1 MVTSVH
7 TQECQSDPT
16 SALTREGTA
25 VFWKKDKPAEYLKEV
40 VSIHANRQGATR
52 RATSMIP
59 LAASGTTHEIAQTG
73 SVRFHQLLVSLEG
86 NQRTGCLRI
95 ISPRHKSRS
104 AILIYRGR
112 VVGCLYGCRKLDYQ
126 CLQQDAHK
134 FALADLAMPGNIL
147 DAYELPEELVLA
159 AASLFNGDVLD
170 IDTSLH
176 HNASFEQAL
185 SAISDSRLPGCIV
198 VNVGEEMLCMVYV
211 FDGRVIGVF
220 SARDG
225 WVKPT
230 YEIAMSYVT
239 RAKQNAKVL
248 ASYLPVRNREQAA
261 TIGFSLTGL
270 GDANKQTALVQ
281 EQREAM
287 ESFSSIRHESQ
298 TYTTLEPVMKRS
310 SAMQAKPSRQ
320 PIMRSKTA
328 NNAPVN
334 GVRTTSTFAISP

>member
-1 MVTSVH
+1 M
-7 TQECQSDPT
+7 
-16 SALTREGTA
+16 
-25 VFWKKDKPAEYLKEV
+25 FWKREKPTEILKEV
-40 VSIHANRQGATR
+40 VSIHANRSGASR

-159 AASLFNGDVLD
+159 AASLFNGEILD
-170 IDTSLH
+170 IDTTLPPA
-176 HNASFEQAL
+176 ASFEQAL
-185 SAISDSRLPGCIV
+185 SAIADSRLPGAIV
-198 VNVGEEMLCMVYV
+198 VNVGDEMLCMVYV
-211 FDGRVIGVF
+211 FEGRITGIF

-230 YEIAMSYVT
+230 YEVAMSYIS

-248 ASYLPVRNREQAA
+248 ASFLPVRDREHAM
-261 TIGFSLTGL
+261 TLGFSLTGL
-270 GDANKQTALVQ
+270 GDANKQTGLVQ

-287 ESFSSIRHESQ
+287 ESLCSIHSETS

-310 SAMQAKPSRQ
+310 SAMQARPSRQ
-320 PIMRSKTA
+320 PVMQAKTA
-328 NNAPVN
+328 VNAPPMP
-334 GVRTTSTFAISP
+334 GLRTTSTFAISP

>member
-1 MVTSVH
+1 
-7 TQECQSDPT
+7 
-16 SALTREGTA
+16 
-25 VFWKKDKPAEYLKEV
+25 VFWKKEKPAQFLKEV
-40 VSIHANRQGATR
+40 VSIHANRQGASR

-95 ISPRHKSRS
+95 ISPRNKSRS
-104 AILIYRGR
+104 AILMYRGR

-159 AASLFNGDVLD
+159 AASLFNGDILQL
-170 IDTSLH
+170 DTSLH
-176 HNASFEQAL
+176 SSASFEQAL
-185 SAISDSRLPGCIV
+185 SAITESRLPGCIV

-211 FDGRVIGVF
+211 FNGSIIGVF

-225 WVKPT
+225 WVKAT
-230 YEIAMSYVT
+230 YENALGYINKV
-239 RAKQNAKVL
+239 KHGAKVV
-248 ASYLPVRNREQAA
+248 ASYLPVRDREHAA
-261 TIGFSLTGL
+261 TLGFSLTGL
-270 GDANKQTALVQ
+270 GDANKQTTLVQ
-281 EQREAM
+281 EQRQAM
-287 ESFSSIRHESQ
+287 ESFTSIRSEST
-298 TYTTLEPVMKRS
+298 TYTTLEPVMQRS

-320 PIMRSKTA
+320 PIMRGKTSI
-328 NNAPVN
+328 NAPPIP
-334 GVRTTSTFAISP
+334 GLRSTSTFAITP